1 MITNRELIEGAL
13 KRVNARLGLNGK
25 LYSNYDGDTHTLIGW
40 FVKWNVM
47 YISED
52 AMSADELLA
61 YLHGIEDCFN
71 FMAINKEG

>member
-13 KRVNARLGLNGK
+13 KRVNARLELNGK
-25 LYSNYDGDTHTLIGW
+25 LYHDNTGW

-47 YISED
+47 YLSED
-52 AMSADELLA
+52 SMSASELLA